1 MAIKYIQYTKQQR
14 SNTKVTGYTIYV
26 NEVLRY
32 ICESMHEASKE
43 AKSYSRLNDIEIY
56 QILARS

>member
-14 SNTKVTGYTIYV
+14 RSTKVTGYTIYV

-32 ICESMHEASKE
+32 ICESMYEASQE
-43 AKSYSRLNDIEIY
+43 AKTYSGLNEIEIY